1 MQAKTHRSIN
11 ELLAAYRGFSL
22 AVAAMQIGIISP
34 EAVTRTLTYVI
45 IGVLAAYS
53 AVWVFVP
60 KYRAFRESYFGL
72 AVDVALSTTPLFLVG
87 GLSSPFLLYSLS
99 PIIHAPLIFP
109 RMVALGCALFNSAVL
124 VGSLLS
130 TSSSQAN
137 FGFAGLYVIACFLVG
152 IMPYTANLDIHR
164 RMEQDVALKERRKL
178 ARELHDTVAQTLAY
192 VNVKASLVSAT
203 LAKGNL
209 KRSLHELEQMK
220 ESLDNTYEEVRHTI
234 ETLGRS
240 SPNRIDFIPALSHQ
254 MEDFSRKSGIAS
266 RLTVSDNGLKLSAQ
280 AADEL
285 LHIVGE
291 AMVNARNHAL
301 AGNVEVG
308 VSNSGDQVSVTV
320 KDDGCGFNLSK
331 YDQSERA
338 REHHGLTIMKERA
351 ESLGGALLITSK
363 PGHGTE
369 VKVSVPLE

>member
-1 MQAKTHRSIN
+1 VQAKTHRSIN
-11 ELLAAYRGFSL
+11 ELLAAYRGFAL

-34 EAVTRTLTYVI
+34 EAGTRTLTYVI

-53 AVWVFVP
+53 AVWVFMP

-72 AVDVALSTTPLFLVG
+72 AVDVALSTAPLLLVG

-99 PIIHAPLIFP
+99 PIIHAALIFP
-109 RMVALGCALFNSAVL
+109 RMVALGCALFSSAVL

-137 FGFAGLYVIACFLVG
+137 FGFVGLYVIACFLVG
-152 IMPYTANLDIHR
+152 IMPYTANLDTHR

-192 VNVKASLVSAT
+192 LNVKASLVSAT

-209 KRSLHELEQMK
+209 KRSLSELEQMK
-220 ESLDNTYEEVRHTI
+220 ESLDSTYEEVRHTI

-240 SPNRIDFIPALSHQ
+240 SSNRIDFIPALSHRI
-254 MEDFSRKSGIAS
+254 EEFSRKSGIAGH
-266 RLTVSDNGLKLSAQ
+266 LTVSENGFKLSAQ

-301 AGNVEVG
+301 AGSVEVG
-308 VSNSGDQVSVTV
+308 VSNSGEQVSVTV
-320 KDDGCGFNLSK
+320 RDNGCGFDLSK
-331 YDQSERA
+331 YSQSERA

-351 ESLGGALLITSK
+351 ESLGGALAIDSR
-363 PGHGTE
+363 PGRGTE